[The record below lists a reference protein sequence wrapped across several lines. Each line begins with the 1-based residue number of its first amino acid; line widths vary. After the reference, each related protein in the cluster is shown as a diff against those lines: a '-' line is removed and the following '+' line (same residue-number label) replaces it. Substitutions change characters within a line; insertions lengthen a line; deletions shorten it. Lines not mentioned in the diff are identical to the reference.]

1 MLFFTAVILLCAVR
15 DAQCKTSARNVN
27 KRRHIESD
35 EYVSP
40 LTVACSRLGP
50 AELRKREDENKTFRV
65 PFCFASSP
73 LSESLEQATLT
84 IERDKKQKRRT
95 SLEEK
100 HENSY
105 SGGEKMRMLE
115 ATEVKMS
122 GSDQK
127 KRTGTHMPFPP

>member
-1 MLFFTAVILLCAVR
+1 M
-15 DAQCKTSARNVN
+15 
-27 KRRHIESD
+27 
-35 EYVSP
+35 
-40 LTVACSRLGP
+40 
-50 AELRKREDENKTFRV
+50 FRV
-65 PFCFASSP
+65 PFSFASSP

-84 IERDKKQKRRT
+84 IERDKKQRRRT